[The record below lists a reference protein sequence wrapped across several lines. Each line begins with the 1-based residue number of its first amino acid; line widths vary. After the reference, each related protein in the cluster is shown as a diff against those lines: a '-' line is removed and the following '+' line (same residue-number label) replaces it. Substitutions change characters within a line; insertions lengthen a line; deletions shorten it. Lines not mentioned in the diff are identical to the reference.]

1 MGDIVQRLRD
11 FADPSKWPH
20 ARDTDDMALEAA
32 GEIERL
38 AAECIARQ
46 QAQIASGHSLQKAYN
61 ELAEHLYQ
69 RRCWECKHVGYY
81 ALDILP
87 FCQCSECGS
96 ADTRRLTA
104 ADAAGGE

>member
-1 MGDIVQRLRD
+1 VNAEQIAKLRGKYITP
-11 FADPSKWPH
+11 AP
-20 ARDTDDMALEAA
+20 A
-32 GEIERL
+32 GWHEILDEIERL
-38 AAECIARQ
+38 TAECSTRQ
-46 QAQIASGHSLQKAYN
+46 QAQIASGHSLQEAYN